1 MKRYARRK
9 KFKVKKLFILLFT
22 VMLCVMAGKVLHSS
36 LTTPF
41 LGNITHH
48 MASEDHGWNLILV
61 NRENYIPA
69 DYEVQLTELSNGKKV
84 DSRIY
89 PELQEMFNAA
99 RAQGYGLFVRE
110 GYRTQE
116 EQQQLMN
123 EKIEAYENEGKSKS
137 EAKKLAEQWVAIP
150 GTSEHQLGI
159 AVDINADTTALFDT
173 LPAGRMKQR
182 SYTVDTPGLSA
193 LLLCDIVTQS
203 GNGIKMIWK
212 QRHKDVLEEF
222 IKRVEKTLS
231 EDSIEDKI
239 EKLNRSVYNIQYK
252 RKKLLENYLEGVV
265 AKDIYEETDVGY
277 EKKLSEAKTQL
288 SMLEQQYDNEGSLQ
302 RRLADFRKAL
312 SKNQILEEFDRG
324 IFESIIEKVIVGGYD
339 ENGEKDPYKI
349 IFIYKT
355 GFKNEIGNAKERF
368 GKKSKAVETAKEMC
382 SHIVDEVKD
391 VCSYVSDNTCG
402 DGCSLVQKNSR

>member
-9 KFKVKKLFILLFT
+9 KFKVKKLFILLFA

-116 EQQQLMN
+116 EQQQLMD
-123 EKIEAYENEGKSKS
+123 EKIEAYENEGKSKP

-159 AVDINADTTALFDT
+159 AVDINADTSKSSRD
-173 LPAGRMKQR
+173 
-182 SYTVDTPGLSA
+182 
-193 LLLCDIVTQS
+193 
-203 GNGIKMIWK
+203 
-212 QRHKDVLEEF
+212 DVYKWLEENAHRYGF
-222 IKRVEKTLS
+222 IKRYPSNKTDITGVINEPWHYRYVGKEAAS
-231 EDSIEDKI
+231 E
-239 EKLNRSVYNIQYK
+239 
-252 RKKLLENYLEGVV
+252 
-265 AKDIYEETDVGY
+265 IYSQG
-277 EKKLSEAKTQL
+277 
-288 SMLEQQYDNEGSLQ
+288 
-302 RRLADFRKAL
+302 
-312 SKNQILEEFDRG
+312 ICLEEY
-324 IFESIIEKVIVGGYD
+324 IETL
-339 ENGEKDPYKI
+339 E
-349 IFIYKT
+349 
-355 GFKNEIGNAKERF
+355 
-368 GKKSKAVETAKEMC
+368 
-382 SHIVDEVKD
+382 
-391 VCSYVSDNTCG
+391 
-402 DGCSLVQKNSR
+402 

>member
-1 MKRYARRK
+1 
-9 KFKVKKLFILLFT
+9 
-22 VMLCVMAGKVLHSS
+22 MAGKVLHSS

-150 GTSEHQLGI
+150 
-159 AVDINADTTALFDT
+159 
-173 LPAGRMKQR
+173 
-182 SYTVDTPGLSA
+182 
-193 LLLCDIVTQS
+193 
-203 GNGIKMIWK
+203 
-212 QRHKDVLEEF
+212 
-222 IKRVEKTLS
+222 
-231 EDSIEDKI
+231 
-239 EKLNRSVYNIQYK
+239 
-252 RKKLLENYLEGVV
+252 
-265 AKDIYEETDVGY
+265 
-277 EKKLSEAKTQL
+277 
-288 SMLEQQYDNEGSLQ
+288 
-302 RRLADFRKAL
+302 
-312 SKNQILEEFDRG
+312 
-324 IFESIIEKVIVGGYD
+324 
-339 ENGEKDPYKI
+339 
-349 IFIYKT
+349 
-355 GFKNEIGNAKERF
+355 
-368 GKKSKAVETAKEMC
+368 
-382 SHIVDEVKD
+382 
-391 VCSYVSDNTCG
+391 
-402 DGCSLVQKNSR
+402 

>member
-9 KFKVKKLFILLFT
+9 KFKVKKLFILLFA

-123 EKIEAYENEGKSKS
+123 EKIEAYENEGKSKP

-159 AVDINADTTALFDT
+159 AVDINADTSKSSRD
-173 LPAGRMKQR
+173 
-182 SYTVDTPGLSA
+182 
-193 LLLCDIVTQS
+193 
-203 GNGIKMIWK
+203 
-212 QRHKDVLEEF
+212 DVYKWLEENAHRYGF
-222 IKRVEKTLS
+222 IKRYPSNKT
-231 EDSIEDKI
+231 DIT
-239 EKLNRSVYNIQYK
+239 
-252 RKKLLENYLEGVV
+252 GVINEPWHYRYV
-265 AKDIYEETDVGY
+265 GKEAASAIYSQG
-277 EKKLSEAKTQL
+277 
-288 SMLEQQYDNEGSLQ
+288 
-302 RRLADFRKAL
+302 
-312 SKNQILEEFDRG
+312 ICLEEY
-324 IFESIIEKVIVGGYD
+324 IETL
-339 ENGEKDPYKI
+339 E
-349 IFIYKT
+349 
-355 GFKNEIGNAKERF
+355 
-368 GKKSKAVETAKEMC
+368 
-382 SHIVDEVKD
+382 
-391 VCSYVSDNTCG
+391 
-402 DGCSLVQKNSR
+402 

>member
-116 EQQQLMN
+116 EQQQLMD
-123 EKIEAYENEGKSKS
+123 EKIEAYENEGKSKP

-159 AVDINADTTALFDT
+159 AVDINADTSKSSRD
-173 LPAGRMKQR
+173 
-182 SYTVDTPGLSA
+182 
-193 LLLCDIVTQS
+193 
-203 GNGIKMIWK
+203 
-212 QRHKDVLEEF
+212 DVYNWLEENAHRYGF
-222 IKRVEKTLS
+222 IKRYPSNKTDITGVINEPWHYRYVGKEAAS
-231 EDSIEDKI
+231 E
-239 EKLNRSVYNIQYK
+239 
-252 RKKLLENYLEGVV
+252 
-265 AKDIYEETDVGY
+265 IYSQG
-277 EKKLSEAKTQL
+277 
-288 SMLEQQYDNEGSLQ
+288 
-302 RRLADFRKAL
+302 
-312 SKNQILEEFDRG
+312 ICLEEYIETLEYNFLYGMG
-324 IFESIIEKVIVGGYD
+324 ILTYF
-339 ENGEKDPYKI
+339 
-349 IFIYKT
+349 
-355 GFKNEIGNAKERF
+355 
-368 GKKSKAVETAKEMC
+368 
-382 SHIVDEVKD
+382 
-391 VCSYVSDNTCG
+391 
-402 DGCSLVQKNSR
+402 QK

>member
-1 MKRYARRK
+1 
-9 KFKVKKLFILLFT
+9 
-22 VMLCVMAGKVLHSS
+22 MLCVMAGKVLHSS

-123 EKIEAYENEGKSKS
+123 EKIEAYENEGKSKP

-159 AVDINADTTALFDT
+159 AVDINADITKSSRD
-173 LPAGRMKQR
+173 
-182 SYTVDTPGLSA
+182 
-193 LLLCDIVTQS
+193 
-203 GNGIKMIWK
+203 
-212 QRHKDVLEEF
+212 DVYNWLEENAHTYGF
-222 IKRVEKTLS
+222 IKRYPSNKT
-231 EDSIEDKI
+231 DIT
-239 EKLNRSVYNIQYK
+239 
-252 RKKLLENYLEGVV
+252 GVINEPWHYRYV
-265 AKDIYEETDVGY
+265 GKEAASAIYSQG
-277 EKKLSEAKTQL
+277 
-288 SMLEQQYDNEGSLQ
+288 
-302 RRLADFRKAL
+302 
-312 SKNQILEEFDRG
+312 ICLEEY
-324 IFESIIEKVIVGGYD
+324 IETL
-339 ENGEKDPYKI
+339 E
-349 IFIYKT
+349 
-355 GFKNEIGNAKERF
+355 
-368 GKKSKAVETAKEMC
+368 
-382 SHIVDEVKD
+382 
-391 VCSYVSDNTCG
+391 
-402 DGCSLVQKNSR
+402 